1 MTNPTT
7 RRRFATRSD
16 IAVTVAAGAV
26 ACALLLFASGCGDS
40 PTAPEPVSS
49 LATASVVVDS
59 DGALQFETTST
70 GVLADTTGSR
80 NVAHGGAY
88 AITLSATSGSSVRVT
103 HVNPSAWA
111 AISATGEVLSRLNH
125 NRRSVRCT
133 YTGGWRRFDGRLCSD
148 VDWGHGWPNNNDGS
162 LNQPRFVIWTGSEWM
177 TAHMNSDGTWGQQTA
192 MTADE
197 LDYGYP
203 KFRTD
208 ARGGSQAWYTTETGN
223 VGRGRPTN
231 RGRLHGPWIFDCR
244 GHEGA
249 VTITGETRDGGS
261 RHTATAGFTC
271 S

>member
-1 MTNPTT
+1 MI
-7 RRRFATRSD
+7 RRKWLKSEDEPAFV
-16 IAVTVAAGAV
+16 IALVTVAIAF
-26 ACALLLFASGCGDS
+26 LLAFAAGCGES
-40 PTAPEPVSS
+40 PTSPEPVTAPSDVVG
-49 LATASVVVDS
+49 LADS
-59 DGALQFETTST
+59 DGALQLDPT
-70 GVLADTTGSR
+70 LTGSLIDQAVVS
-80 NVAHGGAY
+80 NATHPGY

-111 AISATGEVLSRLNH
+111 AVSATGERLVRLNH

-133 YTGGWRRFDGRLCSD
+133 YTVAWRRFDGRLCSD
-148 VDWGHGWPNNNDGS
+148 VDWGHGWPNNHDGS

-197 LDYGYP
+197 LDYGRV

-223 VGRGRPTN
+223 VGRGRPSN

-244 GHEGA
+244 GHVGA

>member
-1 MTNPTT
+1 MKNPTT
-7 RRRFATRSD
+7 RRRTFTIGDLAGT
-16 IAVTVAAGAV
+16 TVALAA
-26 ACALLLFASGCGDS
+26 ACWLLLFAAGCGDS
-40 PTAPEPVSS
+40 PTAPAPV
-49 LATASVVVDS
+49 TAPSDVGVVADS
-59 DGALQFETTST
+59 DGAVQFETTST

-111 AISATGEVLSRLNH
+111 AVSATGERLVRLNH

-133 YTGGWRRFDGRLCSD
+133 YTVAWRRFDGRLCSD
-148 VDWGHGWPNNNDGS
+148 VDWDHGWPNNHNGS

-177 TAHMNSDGTWGQQTA
+177 TAHLNSDGTWGQQTA

-197 LDYGYP
+197 LDYGRV

-223 VGRGRPTN
+223 VGRGRPSN

-244 GHEGA
+244 GHVGA